1 MWTTIIIGLLF
12 AYFFVAG
19 FMFRDM
25 ISELPFHVGWE
36 AFAGCFA
43 ISIFW
48 APLMAIAMGD
58 DYVREIIKKRKGDL
72 L

>member
-1 MWTTIIIGLLF
+1 MWTTVIIGLLF

-25 ISELPFHVGWE
+25 IGELPFYLGINP
-36 AFAGCFA
+36 FLTCFI

-48 APLMAIAMGD
+48 APLMVIAMGD
-58 DYVREIIKKRKGDL
+58 NYVREIINKRKEGI
-72 L
+72 